1 MTPPTYHAYP
11 FDAAFSEAVI
21 LDGLIYLSG
30 HIGDDDDGHLAQG
43 FDAEVHQMMTNVTAS
58 LARFDRT
65 VTSLVSVKVILTDME
80 QRERFETLF
89 GGYFDG
95 EPLPARTILARRHW
109 RWKPPSKSSAS
120 LSFKCHLTGDQP
132 FRTRGDGHRARA
144 TALQRHDRLR

>member
-1 MTPPTYHAYP
+1 MALPAYHPYP

-43 FDAEVHQMMTNVTAS
+43 FDGEVHQMMANVTAS

-65 VTSLVSVKVILTDME
+65 VTSLVSVKIIVTDMT

-89 GGYFDG
+89 AGYFDG
-95 EPLPARTILARRHW
+95 VPLPACTTFGAAALA
-109 RWKPPSKSSAS
+109 
-120 LSFKCHLTGDQP
+120 LE
-132 FRTRGDGHRARA
+132 A
-144 TALQRHDRLR
+144 TVEIECIAKL